1 MLLRRISNPERIIR
15 CDPITANTI
24 YRTNTTTTL
33 IEIINSSDSDDTI
46 ALSIWCISRIC
57 RSSEVATGVI
67 KQDLLSTLIR
77 KLTGGFKSSR
87 LSSWCLGILALTD
100 HLAEMLAARGV
111 VNATVDYLRRITLGE
126 AFGTEDKCAALY
138 AIARI
143 ARTVALA
150 KSLVK
155 AGCVPLIVHHLSIS
169 EEPQILHWSARAI
182 GCLMRPNASD
192 IAKTLLNAGSAKAL
206 ARIPR
211 ILPIQETEPLI
222 SFAFTIQRFSVA
234 EWGAG
239 TRKALVEDGV
249 VDSLLAVLRASED
262 VPEPKMQIELA
273 LAVSFL
279 CDVGGL
285 SIRKEIVRAGGIEI
299 LQRVSAA
306 GRPEVAR
313 PCNLAITSITGNLW
327 TRNAGMYLCIF
338 DLMLKSHSHGT
349 LSCLAS
355 AKTALSHNWNGGCP
369 DYNPPC
375 PLSAVFG

>member
-1 MLLRRISNPERIIR
+1 MLNTMLLRRISNPEKIIR

-33 IEIINSSDSDDTI
+33 IQIINSSDSDITI

-57 RSSEVATGVI
+57 RSSEVAAGLI
-67 KQDLLSTLIR
+67 KQDLPTTLIR
-77 KLTGGFKSSR
+77 KGLTGGFKSSC

-100 HLAEMLAARGV
+100 QLAEILAARGV
-111 VNATVDYLRRITLGE
+111 VNASVDHLRRITVSDV
-126 AFGTEDKCAALY
+126 FGTEDKCAALY
-138 AIARI
+138 VIARI
-143 ARTVALA
+143 ARSIALA

-155 AGCVPLIVHHLSIS
+155 AGCVPLIVHHLSTS
-169 EEPQILHWSARAI
+169 EEPQILHWGARAI

-192 IAKTLLNAGSAKAL
+192 IAKNLLNAGSAKAL

-211 ILPIQETEPLI
+211 ILPVQEVDPMV

-239 TRKALVEDGV
+239 TRKTLVDDGV
-249 VDSLLAVLRASED
+249 VDSLLSVLRASVD
-262 VPEPKMQIELA
+262 VPDPRLQIELA

-306 GRPEVAR
+306 GTPEVAR
-313 PCNLAITSITGNLW
+313 PCNLAVTSITGNLW
-327 TRNAGMYLCIF
+327 TRNAGM
-338 DLMLKSHSHGT
+338 
-349 LSCLAS
+349 
-355 AKTALSHNWNGGCP
+355 
-369 DYNPPC
+369 
-375 PLSAVFG
+375 